1 MLLLH
6 PVSLVSAH
14 ILTHL
19 AIEYDQWST
28 SRANSGAHCAQ
39 LDVDLRI
46 SFHGRQLVASRSG
59 PHGWLNRHAIV
70 LDFFFPVGVRSQLL
84 PQFLPRKHTFH
95 QVHLCLLPTHPTLG
109 GTDQTDSSSKVVL
122 AQFCP

>member
-70 LDFFFPVGVRSQLL
+70 LDFFFPVGVRSQLP
-84 PQFLPRKHTFH
+84 PQFLPESTLFIKSIF
-95 QVHLCLLPTHPTLG
+95 VCCLLIPPWVAL
-109 GTDQTDSSSKVVL
+109 DQTDSSSKVVL